1 MCGTS
6 GTTVSTDLPNMRN
19 VFEPGN
25 TDEFPCSFG
34 DIGELQK
41 IRIESDNYGSNPSW
55 LIDTIIIDSLFTR
68 SHYKFTV
75 NRWLSSEIDGG
86 HLVREF
92 PVDSTGLEIKT
103 YQVVVDTIEKGIQQL
118 DDSSQKKKTRANS
131 GKFKAYVNLYGSIG
145 DTGKRIL
152 RRMADK
158 TPEINFKSGKAT
170 CFNLEAVDLGD
181 INSLLIGFSGDDNIK
196 WRVGKVYVK
205 LDNKIDVF
213 VCGRTLGKGEADK
226 RTEFVIYRDDEASID
241 VAETVFEPLAT
252 SAKPASAKPKTEKE
266 STKGAN
272 AGKGKKGAKAGRGGK
287 AKGAGK
293 ETPSGRSKAK
303 VNEDQ
308 NAMLQGIDQ
317 STKDEK
323 DPLVDKNKQ
332 LEQIPE
338 DAENQINEPE
348 ASEPN
353 KEAEFAAE
361 ANLEAEN
368 PDKLLTPEQ
377 SEQPDD
383 AGFQPEPP
391 IEQPEI
397 AQEAE
402 RPEEEPKQEE
412 KQEEPKPKTPEQKPQ
427 VAPDDNHDANRDV
440 SPLEVLEP
448 TNDLYDSP
456 STAKMNNVQLIEQNK
471 A

>member
-1 MCGTS
+1 MTWFIS
-6 GTTVSTDLPNMRN
+6 V
-19 VFEPGN
+19 
-25 TDEFPCSFG
+25 
-34 DIGELQK
+34 I
-41 IRIESDNYGSNPSW
+41 
-55 LIDTIIIDSLFTR
+55 
-68 SHYKFTV
+68 
-75 NRWLSSEIDGG
+75 
-86 HLVREF
+86 
-92 PVDSTGLEIKT
+92 
-103 YQVVVDTIEKGIQQL
+103 
-118 DDSSQKKKTRANS
+118 
-131 GKFKAYVNLYGSIG
+131 
-145 DTGKRIL
+145 
-152 RRMADK
+152 
-158 TPEINFKSGKAT
+158 
-170 CFNLEAVDLGD
+170 
-181 INSLLIGFSGDDNIK
+181 FS
-196 WRVGKVYVK
+196 
-205 LDNKIDVF
+205 
-213 VCGRTLGKGEADK
+213 
-226 RTEFVIYRDDEASID
+226 
-241 VAETVFEPLAT
+241 
-252 SAKPASAKPKTEKE
+252 
-266 STKGAN
+266 
-272 AGKGKKGAKAGRGGK
+272 
-287 AKGAGK
+287 
-293 ETPSGRSKAK
+293 
-303 VNEDQ
+303 EDQ